1 MACTNCG
8 TAKPAGCR
16 SNGGC
21 ATGGCNKMNVFD
33 WLSHLDIPPDEPFNV
48 VEVRF
53 KNGKKEFFRNSEGFA
68 LETGDPVV
76 VEMPTG
82 YHIGY
87 VSLRGEL
94 VRLQMRKQRLAEDA
108 ELPRILRLPTEAD
121 MQKFQEA
128 KNREMPTL
136 FRTREIIRE
145 LGMQMK
151 LNDVEYQA
159 DQTKATFY
167 YTADGRVDFRE
178 LIKILA
184 SEFKIRVEMRQ
195 ISLRQEAARLGG
207 IGVCGR
213 ELCCSTWLSDF
224 KSVATSAARYQN
236 LSLNPAKLSG
246 QCGRLKCCLNYE
258 LDTYVEALKDIP
270 QVEVLKTAKGDAYL
284 RKTDIFKKI
293 LWFSYENESTW
304 YPLSVERVREIM
316 KMNEEGQMPELLQE
330 TTLLDDDE
338 AIEEAIENDIS
349 TDLERVE
356 VRMKESEDAK
366 PKKKRRKKSK
376 NRKKQQEGN
385 GKNTTRDQAQKSEAS
400 NDENASSGRKK
411 RNYQRRNNNR
421 RHDKS

>member
-1 MACTNCG
+1 
-8 TAKPAGCR
+8 
-16 SNGGC
+16 
-21 ATGGCNKMNVFD
+21 MNVFD
-33 WLSHLDIPPDEPFNV
+33 WLSHLDIPPDEQFDV

-53 KNGKKEFFRNSEGFA
+53 KNGKKDFFRNTEGFA

-94 VRLQMRKQRLAEDA
+94 VRLQMRKKNLAEDA

-121 MQKFQEA
+121 MEKFQEA

-270 QVEVLKTAKGDAYL
+270 EVEVLKTAKGNAYL

-293 LWFSYENESTW
+293 LWFAYENESTW
-304 YPLSVERVREIM
+304 YPLTVERVREIM
-316 KMNEEGQMPELLQE
+316 EMNAAGQMPDALQE

-338 AIEEAIENDIS
+338 AIENDIS
-349 TDLERVE
+349 IDLERIE
-356 VRMKESEDAK
+356 ERIKGREDAK
-366 PKKKRRKKSK
+366 RRKKRRKKSK
-376 NRKKQQEGN
+376 NRKKQGEGN
-385 GKNTTRDQAQKSEAS
+385 GNASRNQAKNAGQG
-400 NDENASSGRKK
+400 NENASSSSNSNKKK
-411 RNYQRRNNNR
+411 RNRNRRNNNR
-421 RHDKS
+421 RDNS

>member
-1 MACTNCG
+1 
-8 TAKPAGCR
+8 
-16 SNGGC
+16 
-21 ATGGCNKMNVFD
+21 
-33 WLSHLDIPPDEPFNV
+33 
-48 VEVRF
+48 
-53 KNGKKEFFRNSEGFA
+53 
-68 LETGDPVV
+68 
-76 VEMPTG
+76 
-82 YHIGY
+82 
-87 VSLRGEL
+87 
-94 VRLQMRKQRLAEDA
+94 
-108 ELPRILRLPTEAD
+108 
-121 MQKFQEA
+121 
-128 KNREMPTL
+128 
-136 FRTREIIRE
+136 
-145 LGMQMK
+145 MQMK

-270 QVEVLKTAKGDAYL
+270 EVEVLKTAKGDAYL

-316 KMNEEGQMPELLQE
+316 KMNEAGQMPELLQE

-349 TDLERVE
+349 TDLERIE

-385 GKNTTRDQAQKSEAS
+385 GKNTARDQAQKSEAS

-411 RNYQRRNNNR
+411 RNPYRRNNNR

>member
-16 SNGGC
+16 SNGSC

-33 WLSHLDIPPDEPFNV
+33 WLSHLDIPPDEQFDV

-53 KNGKKEFFRNSEGFA
+53 KNGRKDFFRNTEGFA

-82 YHIGY
+82 YHIGH

-94 VRLQMRKQRLAEDA
+94 VRLQMRKKQLAEDA
-108 ELPRILRLPTEAD
+108 ELPCILRLPTEAD

-270 QVEVLKTAKGDAYL
+270 EVEVLKTAKGNAYL

-293 LWFSYENESTW
+293 LWFAYENESTW

-316 KMNEEGQMPELLQE
+316 EMNEAGQMPEALQE

-338 AIEEAIENDIS
+338 AIENDIS
-349 TDLERVE
+349 IDLERIE
-356 VRMKESEDAK
+356 ERIKGRENAK
-366 PKKKRRKKSK
+366 RKKKRRKKNKSRSDKEQPGAAHKSK
-376 NRKKQQEGN
+376 SGEGE
-385 GKNTTRDQAQKSEAS
+385 NTSSS
-400 NDENASSGRKK
+400 NKK
-411 RNYQRRNNNR
+411 RRSRNRRNN
-421 RHDKS
+421 KS